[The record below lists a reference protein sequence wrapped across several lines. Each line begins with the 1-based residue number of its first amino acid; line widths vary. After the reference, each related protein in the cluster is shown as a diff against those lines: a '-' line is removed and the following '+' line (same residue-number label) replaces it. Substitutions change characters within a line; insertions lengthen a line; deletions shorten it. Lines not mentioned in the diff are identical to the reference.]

1 MVNQE
6 QDIELLASCRI
17 KKIFDKGF
25 GFLSSLYYKENVF
38 FHFSRIKDLEK
49 RKKLE
54 KLKRGVV
61 SIYYTSKISNGKRK
75 VDKVW
80 LEISEVPI
88 NYLTTFIERLIQEPN
103 DGKINPFEIID
114 ALSQLNE
121 IYKLNENHLEQ
132 IISSAK
138 IDKNP
143 SILEK
148 MLPKSK
154 IELHEQLSKLIKEKN
169 SVGFSD
175 ITKKE
180 IILILTN

>member
-1 MVNQE
+1 MNNENEVL
-6 QDIELLASCRI
+6 DFCRI

-25 GFLSSLYYKENVF
+25 GFLSSLYFKENVF
-38 FHFSRIKDLEK
+38 FHFSRIRDSEK

-61 SIYYTSKISNGKRK
+61 SIYYTSKLSDGKRK

-80 LEISEVPI
+80 LEISEVPLSLI
-88 NYLTTFIERLIQEPN
+88 SSFIERLILELN
-103 DGKINPFEIID
+103 DGHINPFEIID

-121 IYKLNENHLEQ
+121 INKLNETHLWQ
-132 IISSAK
+132 IISSSK

-154 IELHEQLSKLIKEKN
+154 IELLEELSKLIKGKN
-169 SVGFSD
+169 NIAFSD